1 MPGQWDTGRHR
12 GLEIAAIVLLL
23 FSAMLD
29 PRLTLALAA
38 ALIVLS
44 GLVLLVATPYTVD
57 WEVDQTGGERLHTGP
72 MGG

>member
-29 PRLTLALAA
+29 PMLTFGLAA
-38 ALIVLS
+38 ALVAGAVVLTYL
-44 GLVLLVATPYTVD
+44 G
-57 WEVDQTGGERLHTGP
+57 EERLHRGR
-72 MGG
+72 